1 MNKFSKSEKAAILL
15 INLGS
20 PDAPTKQAL
29 RPYLEEF
36 LSDPRVIDLPRWQWL
51 PILYGI
57 VLNVRPKKSAHA
69 YEQIWWEEGSPL
81 MVITERQVDALRGVL
96 AGKGLGDIVVDY
108 AMRYGN
114 PSIASKLKTLSEQG
128 VNKVMVVPMYPQ
140 YADATT
146 ASVFDGVAQALE
158 KQRFIPELRI
168 VRDWYDHPLYIK
180 ALADSVRKHFAE
192 FGQPQKLLLSFHG
205 VPKRYIQEGDPYFYH
220 CEKTVELLVSELGL
234 GADEYQMVFQSRF
247 GREEWL
253 QPYADK
259 TIEALPAQGIKSVSV
274 ICPGFSA
281 DCLETLEEM
290 AMGNRD
296 LFLEHGGERYDYI
309 PCLNDDKLHIELLA
323 ELVCQ
328 HGQGWAVFDKVP
340 YLGVYSQDK
349 DS

>member
-1 MNKFSKSEKAAILL
+1 MSGFSKSEKVAVLL

-20 PDAPTKQAL
+20 PVAPTKQAVK
-29 RPYLEEF
+29 PYLAEF

-57 VLNVRPKKSAHA
+57 VLNFRPKKSAHA
-69 YEQIWWEEGSPL
+69 YEQIWWEGGSPL
-81 MVITERQVDALRGVL
+81 IVITERQVNALREML
-96 AGKGLGDIVVDY
+96 AAKGLEHIIVDY
-108 AMRYGN
+108 AMRYGS
-114 PSIASKLKTLSEQG
+114 PSIASKLKALSDQG
-128 VNKVMVVPMYPQ
+128 VDKVMVLPMYPQ

-146 ASVFDGVAQALE
+146 ASVFDGVAQALA
-158 KQRFIPELRI
+158 KQRFIPELRV
-168 VRDWYDHPLYIK
+168 VRDWYDHPLYIQ

-205 VPKRYIQEGDPYFYH
+205 VPKRYILEGDPYLYH
-220 CEKTVELLVSELGL
+220 CEKTVELLVKELGL
-234 GADEYQMVFQSRF
+234 GSDEYQLVFQSRF

-259 TIEALPAQGIKSVSV
+259 TIEALPDQGVKSVSV

-309 PCLNDDKLHIELLA
+309 PCLNDNKLHIELLA

-328 HGQGWAVFDKVP
+328 HGQGWTVFGKAP
-340 YLGVYSQDK
+340 YLGVCSQGK